1 MVRNRAGL
9 GNYDGSD
16 ADLINA
22 IHNERWKEM
31 AFEGDRFWYL
41 QGARVDIPA
50 GDRGGSAIPWNS
62 PLYSE
67 IPDFEVELNDGF

>member
-1 MVRNRAGL
+1 
-9 GNYDGSD
+9 
-16 ADLINA
+16 
-22 IHNERWKEM
+22 M